1 MNRDDFTGH
10 SIDDLER
17 AYATDSEWKGPNRI
31 TDHPLTHTHVHT
43 QSLMAITPTHA

>member
-1 MNRDDFTGH
+1 MDRDDFTGH

-31 TDHPLTHTHVHT
+31 LDHPPDHLHTHEHPR
-43 QSLMAITPTHA
+43 Q

>member
-1 MNRDDFTGH
+1 MDRDDFTGH

-31 TDHPLTHTHVHT
+31 SDHPHNYLHTHEHSW
-43 QSLMAITPTHA
+43 Q